1 MKTESRNNGGAT
13 GDGDREKW
21 VHDSSV
27 DHRGRVPLRAST
39 GVWKASFFI
48 ITIEFAERLSFFGIA
63 SNLITYLTKVM
74 HQNLKTAAKN
84 ANYWSGVTAIMPMV
98 GGFLAD
104 SYTGRFFMI
113 MFSSIL
119 YLMGL
124 SLLTMSQFIPSLKAC
139 GVPKCQAPRRVHEVT
154 FNLAIYLISLATGG
168 FKPCLESFGAD
179 QFDDDHP
186 EERKQKMSFFNWWNV
201 SLCCGLLF
209 GVTLIAYVE
218 DYVAW
223 GVAAIILTAIMGVST
238 LVLYFGRPFF
248 RYRVSVGSPLTP
260 LFQVLVAAIAK
271 RNLDHPSKPE
281 LLYEVPKSKA
291 RLLCH
296 TNNLRFLDKAAII
309 EDHDVQAG
317 KLEGPWRLA
326 TVTQVEEAKLVLNM
340 VPIWLASLMLG
351 VCMSFGSTFFV
362 KQSATMYRRIGHFE
376 IPPASVFALSA
387 IGLLLSVIAYEKILV
402 PVLRKQ
408 TGNERGISILQ
419 RIGIGLALNI
429 LGIAVAAMVERK
441 RLSIAER
448 ENFHQPT
455 SMSVFWLTPQYMILA
470 VGDGFSLVGLQE
482 FFYHQVPDSM
492 RSLGLAFY
500 LSVLGVGSF
509 LSSFLITIV
518 DRITTKNGGSW
529 FGVDL
534 NHSRTDK
541 FYWLITAMAALDLC
555 IYVLLAKRYTYKNVL
570 QGAVEEGDHHDP
582 EMTDSEA

>member
-27 DHRGRVPLRAST
+27 DHKGRVPLRAST

-223 GVAAIILTAIMGVST
+223 GVAA
-238 LVLYFGRPFF
+238 
-248 RYRVSVGSPLTP
+248 
-260 LFQVLVAAIAK
+260 VLVAAIAK

-281 LLYEVPKSKA
+281 LLYEVPKSKS

-317 KLEGPWRLA
+317 KLEGTWRLA
-326 TVTQVEEAKLVLNM
+326 TVTQVEETKLVLNM

-448 ENFHQPT
+448 EIFHQPT

-555 IYVLLAKRYTYKNVL
+555 IYVFLAKRYTYKNVL
-570 QGAVEEGDHHDP
+570 QGAVEEGEHHDP